1 MPDLM
6 RVVLEFLSN
15 GEGLNRFL
23 QNVLPKLGKITV
35 TFQSEQKEPKSV
47 NFDLPKISKININFE
62 LLKFSKITSLK
73 T

>member
-23 QNVLPKLGKITV
+23 QHVLPKLGKITV

-47 NFDLPKISKININFE
+47 NFDLPQISKININFE